1 MTNPLHTW
9 LAQTLALS
17 GSDLHLSAGLA
28 PMVRVHGALQTLP
41 TPPVCAHQLE
51 ALLHAA
57 LPDWR
62 VAAHR
67 QDSPAAGASTSPN
80 LQDHDTAIDWPG
92 LGRFRVNVFAQARG
106 WSSVWRVIP
115 QQVPSLEA
123 IGAPACLTEWARQP
137 HGLLLVTGATGSGKS
152 TTLAA
157 LVHHLNTTQA
167 LHILTLEDP
176 IEFVHTSQRSLVQQR
191 SVPGHS
197 AGFDT
202 ALRAALRQ
210 DPDVVLVGEMRDL
223 PTVRLALSA
232 AETGHMVLGSLH
244 TRSATQA
251 VERLVDVFPSS
262 DKALVRQQLSLSLL
276 GVVTQTLCRRADG
289 AGRVAAHELL
299 YATPAVRNLI
309 RESKTAQLPTVQQTG
324 AQFGM
329 QTLAQSL
336 AGLVAQ
342 GRITPEEAL
351 HHAPALA
358 T

>member
-41 TPPVCAHQLE
+41 SPPVDAPQLE
-51 ALLHAA
+51 ALLQAA

-62 VAAHR
+62 VADHR
-67 QDSPAAGASTSPN
+67 LDSPAAGVSTPSLP
-80 LQDHDTAIDWPG
+80 LDHDTAIDWPG

-106 WSSVWRVIP
+106 WSSVWRAIP
-115 QQVPSLEA
+115 AVVPRLDE
-123 IGAPACLTEWARQP
+123 IGAPAPLQAWVKHP

-197 AGFDT
+197 AGFDS

-232 AETGHMVLGSLH
+232 AETGHLVLGSLH

-309 RESKTAQLPTVQQTG
+309 RESKTAQLPTVLQTG
-324 AQFGM
+324 AHHGM

-336 AGLVAQ
+336 AQLVSS
-342 GRITPEEAL
+342 GVVSPDEAMQ
-351 HHAPALA
+351 HG
-358 T
+358 